1 MSIPSKKKIREEAM
15 ETRKELRKEQ
25 RKPFKGSIFYASEQ
39 QFYEGEVKNYSV
51 SGIFV
56 ETRDKFF
63 VGQTLNLALPYLKEK
78 DSKRLGAVIWQN
90 TEGIGV
96 ELNVERNEF

>member
-1 MSIPSKKKIREEAM
+1 MPAPPKKNNTNQKTAKIK
-15 ETRKELRKEQ
+15 KELRKEP
-25 RKPFKGSIFYASEQ
+25 RKFFNGTIFYATEQ
-39 QFYEGEVKNYSV
+39 QLYEGEVKNYSS

-56 ETRDKFF
+56 KTRGRFF
-63 VGQTLNLALPYLKEK
+63 IGQTLNLALPYSKAK

-96 ELNVERNEF
+96 ELNVVDEF

>member
-1 MSIPSKKKIREEAM
+1 MSIPSKKKTREKAM
-15 ETRKELRKEQ
+15 ETKKELRKEP
-25 RKPFKGSIFYASEQ
+25 RKHFKGSIFYASEQ
-39 QFYEGEVKNYSV
+39 QVYEGEVKNYSR

-63 VGQTLNLALPYLKEK
+63 VGQTLNLALPYSKEE
-78 DSKRLGAVIWQN
+78 DSKRLGSVIWQS

-96 ELNVERNEF
+96 ELIPNM

>member
-1 MSIPSKKKIREEAM
+1 MPIPSKKKTREKAM

-25 RKPFKGSIFYASEQ
+25 RKPFKGSILYASEQ
-39 QFYEGEVKNYSV
+39 QFYEGKVKNYSV

-78 DSKRLGAVIWQN
+78 DSKRLGAV
-90 TEGIGV
+90 
-96 ELNVERNEF
+96 

>member
-1 MSIPSKKKIREEAM
+1 MKRKKEF
-15 ETRKELRKEQ
+15 RKEQ
-25 RKPFKGSIFYASEQ
+25 RIPFEGSIFYSTELQ
-39 QFYEGEVKNYSV
+39 LYEGEVKNYST

-63 VGQTLNLALPYLKEK
+63 VGETLNLALPYSKAK

-96 ELNVERNEF
+96 ELNVERDEF

>member
-1 MSIPSKKKIREEAM
+1 MKTK
-15 ETRKELRKEQ
+15 KELRKEQ
-25 RKPFKGSIFYASEQ
+25 RKPFNGSIFYASEDQ
-39 QFYEGEVKNYSV
+39 VYEGEVKNYSV

-63 VGQTLNLALPYLKEK
+63 VGQTLNLALPY
-78 DSKRLGAVIWQN
+78 SKAEYSKCLGAVIWQN

-96 ELNVERNEF
+96 ELNVERDEF

>member
-1 MSIPSKKKIREEAM
+1 M
-15 ETRKELRKEQ
+15 ETRKELRREQ
-25 RKPFKGSIFYASEQ
+25 RKPFNGSIFYTSEQ

-78 DSKRLGAVIWQN
+78 DSKRLGAVIWKN

-96 ELNVERNEF
+96 ELNVERDEF

>member
-1 MSIPSKKKIREEAM
+1 M
-15 ETRKELRKEQ
+15 ETGKELRKEQ
-25 RKPFKGSIFYASEQ
+25 RQSFKGSIFYASEQ

-63 VGQTLNLALPYLKEK
+63 VGQALNLALPYLKAK
-78 DSKRLGAVIWQN
+78 DSKRLGAVVWQS

-96 ELNVERNEF
+96 ELNVERDGF

>member
-1 MSIPSKKKIREEAM
+1 MSIPSKKKTREKTM
-15 ETRKELRKEQ
+15 ETKKELRKEK
-25 RKPFKGSIFYASEQ
+25 RKPFTGSIFYASEQ
-39 QFYEGEVKNYSV
+39 QLYEGELKNYSI

-56 ETRDKFF
+56 KTRGRFF

-90 TEGIGV
+90 TEGIGI
-96 ELNVERNEF
+96 ELNEERDEF

>member
-1 MSIPSKKKIREEAM
+1 MSIPSKKKTREKAM
-15 ETRKELRKEQ
+15 ETKKELRKEQ

-96 ELNVERNEF
+96 ELNVERDEF